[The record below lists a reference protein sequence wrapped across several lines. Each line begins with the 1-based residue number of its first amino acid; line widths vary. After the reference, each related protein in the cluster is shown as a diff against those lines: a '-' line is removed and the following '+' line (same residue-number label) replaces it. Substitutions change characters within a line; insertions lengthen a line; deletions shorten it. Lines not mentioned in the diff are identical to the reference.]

1 MIHGRNYGTEVGVVT
16 RKGCLVNALTHNPM
30 PVESG
35 DPLRD
40 H

>member
-1 MIHGRNYGTEVGVVT
+1 VRVVT
-16 RKGCLVNALTHNPM
+16 WNGRLVSARTHNPM

-40 H
+40 R